1 MAAAALF
8 VVGPECVNVVTCFRS
23 GRIGVVLMLESY
35 VGGTH
40 DFFLLSRCWFIRKE
54 VEGLIAVEMLL
65 PVREAAWAIVVTSS
79 FSKGKS

>member
-40 DFFLLSRCWFIRKE
+40 DFLFESCWFLRKE
-54 VEGLIAVEMLL
+54 VEGLIAVEMLS
-65 PVREAAWAIVVTSS
+65 PVRGAAWAIVVTSS

>member
-23 GRIGVVLMLESY
+23 ERIGVVLMLESY

-40 DFFLLSRCWFIRKE
+40 DFLFESLLFHSQ
-54 VEGLIAVEMLL
+54 G
-65 PVREAAWAIVVTSS
+65 
-79 FSKGKS
+79 G